1 MAAKS
6 LNVKVSGCQLSHV
19 KSGRDKNPKQWPD
32 PKHMKD
38 DVEQMKDNFDFI
50 EETQQF

>member
-1 MAAKS
+1 MWRS
-6 LNVKVSGCQLSHV
+6 VVVNYHMWRV
-19 KSGRDKNPKQWPD
+19 GRDKNPKQWPD

-38 DVEQMKDNFDFI
+38 DVEQMKVNFDFI